1 MPPSPPS
8 APERSLRVT
17 GSIERIELSNVLV
30 RQGKS
35 KICAFFAIPLAVPRL
50 RDRRNAAL
58 DAPTEE
64 HLGGRP
70 PETMRD
76 PSHRLARE
84 VATGPERAVRHE
96 RDPLLATRVEESLP
110 VLKEV
115 ELIQPW
121 PGLLMPAM
129 VCGLSRI
136 RRGAGCHGFATR

>member
-1 MPPSPPS
+1 
-8 APERSLRVT
+8 VT

-30 RQGKS
+30 RQGEVEDLRVLRDQ
-35 KICAFFAIPLAVPRL
+35 LAVPRL

-58 DAPTEE
+58 NASAEE

-76 PSHRLARE
+76 PSHRLVRE

-115 ELIQPW
+115 ELIQPY
-121 PGLLMPAM
+121 
-129 VCGLSRI
+129 
-136 RRGAGCHGFATR
+136 T

>member
-8 APERSLRVT
+8 ALERSLRVT

-30 RQGKS
+30 RQGEVEDLRVLRDQ
-35 KICAFFAIPLAVPRL
+35 LAVPRL
-50 RDRRNAAL
+50 RDRRNAVL

-84 VATGPERAVRHE
+84 MATGPERAVRHE
-96 RDPLLATRVEESLP
+96 RDPLLATRVEESIP

-115 ELIQPW
+115 ELIQP
-121 PGLLMPAM
+121 
-129 VCGLSRI
+129 SRDPV
-136 RRGAGCHGFATR
+136 F